1 MPKRVVIVLVIVVV
15 FGVFMFSSLIR
26 SCSPHVGF
34 EKAKSGERV
43 QVYGSIVTDDIKFDS
58 STLIL
63 SFTLEDETG
72 NVLPIRYAGVVP
84 SNFEY
89 AREATCAGQWE
100 GDWFRADRLLLK
112 CPSKYEGEVEDDSI
126 YQFYNGDQGI

>member
-15 FGVFMFSSLIR
+15 FGVFMFSSMIR

-34 EKAKSGERV
+34 DKAKSGQRV
-43 QVYGSIVTDDIKFDS
+43 QVYGAIITGDVRFDS
-58 STLIL
+58 STLVL
-63 SFTLEDETG
+63 SFTLEDESG
-72 NVLPIRYAGVVP
+72 NVLPVRYSGVVP

-100 GDWFRADRLLLK
+100 GNWFQADQLLLK
-112 CPSKYEGEVEDDSI
+112 CPSKYEGEVEDESI
-126 YQFYNGDQGI
+126 YEFYNEDQDI